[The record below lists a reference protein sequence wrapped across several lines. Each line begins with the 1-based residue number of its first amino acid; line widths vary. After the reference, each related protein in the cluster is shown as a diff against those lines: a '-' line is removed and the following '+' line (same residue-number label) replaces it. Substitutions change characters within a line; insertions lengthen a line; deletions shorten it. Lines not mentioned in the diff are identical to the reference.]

1 MTKDTHGTN
10 DYWEGLENLTAFSF
24 FLKPIHNIEPYR
36 AITVVD
42 VYRYVTGH
50 YAKKQTLTLRS
61 IESPKEAKLYKATH
75 FDYCTF
81 SGIFR
86 KRNER
91 EIITHSGLMCL
102 DFDHVTEPEGLKQKL
117 INHEYFD
124 TELMFTSPSGDG
136 VKWIISVDL
145 RNWEHSRYFKSVA
158 NCIQATG
165 LPPVDSSGG
174 DVARSCFL
182 PYDPQAY
189 INPKYEE
196 YVQENIFTP
205 RMGECP
211 F

>member
-75 FDYCTF
+75 FDFCTF

-86 KRNER
+86 KRKIPN
-91 EIITHSGLMCL
+91 
-102 DFDHVTEPEGLKQKL
+102 
-117 INHEYFD
+117 
-124 TELMFTSPSGDG
+124 
-136 VKWIISVDL
+136 
-145 RNWEHSRYFKSVA
+145 
-158 NCIQATG
+158 
-165 LPPVDSSGG
+165 
-174 DVARSCFL
+174 
-182 PYDPQAY
+182 AY
-189 INPKYEE
+189 AFGILW
-196 YVQENIFTP
+196 
-205 RMGECP
+205 
-211 F
+211 

>member
-1 MTKDTHGTN
+1 
-10 DYWEGLENLTAFSF
+10 
-24 FLKPIHNIEPYR
+24 
-36 AITVVD
+36 
-42 VYRYVTGH
+42 
-50 YAKKQTLTLRS
+50 
-61 IESPKEAKLYKATH
+61 
-75 FDYCTF
+75 
-81 SGIFR
+81 
-86 KRNER
+86 
-91 EIITHSGLMCL
+91 MCL